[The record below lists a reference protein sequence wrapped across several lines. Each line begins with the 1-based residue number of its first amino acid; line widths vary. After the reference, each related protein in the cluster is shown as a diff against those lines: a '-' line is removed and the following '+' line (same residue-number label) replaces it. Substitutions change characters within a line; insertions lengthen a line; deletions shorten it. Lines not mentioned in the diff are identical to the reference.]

1 MLNILILDPYP
12 KANYRICKDNA
23 GAYGTANH
31 YGNNLFCKFLNYF
44 VKNSD
49 LSPPLFAAQIIGE
62 LINADHNVKYSQEI
76 DGNDYDLVI
85 IISSIVCHE
94 TELEKIKILI
104 KENKNVLVAG
114 PFATS
119 CPEPYISVG
128 AKVIIGEPDMFFH
141 NFNLNVNEIKNL
153 PYRIQD
159 FKVYDIDELSIPGWK
174 EIFKF
179 IKPRMKFLGK
189 GNSIYLQSSRG
200 CPYPCFYYCTYP
212 TQQGRKLRYKS
223 VDLIVNE
230 MNYFFKEL
238 KVKNYVFRDPV
249 FAINRN
255 HTINLC
261 KKIINNGI
269 KFNLCIETHL
279 NNIDKELSLI
289 LKKAGVKLI
298 YVGIESGVKKVR
310 DDSHRLS
317 EDNDKQIEKINYL
330 EKIGIFVKAN
340 YIIGLPKDTKETYQ
354 QTLQYAKLV
363 NSSYAQFSV
372 FTPYPG
378 TPAYL
383 DYKNKITTNRFE
395 DFTQWRLIFEHDNFT
410 KFEISELI
418 TKSYTNYYLNYK
430 WILKYIKNKL
440 LNFI

>member
-1 MLNILILDPYP
+1 MLNILVLDPYP
-12 KANYRICKDNA
+12 KANHRICKDNA

-31 YGNNLFCKFLNYF
+31 YGNNFFCKFLNYF

-62 LINADHNVKYSQEI
+62 LINANHNVKYSQEI

-119 CPEPYISVG
+119 CPEPYVNVG

-141 NFNLNVNEIKNL
+141 NFNLSVHEIKNL
-153 PYRIQD
+153 PYRIQN
-159 FKVYDIDELSIPGWK
+159 FKVYDINELSIPGWK

-179 IKPRMKFLGK
+179 IKPRMKFLGR
-189 GNSIYLQSSRG
+189 GYSIYLQSSRG

-212 TQQGRKLRYKS
+212 TQQGRKLRFKS

-261 KKIINNGI
+261 KKIINNGV

-279 NNIDKELSLI
+279 NNIDKELSII

-310 DDSHRLS
+310 DGSHRLS
-317 EDNDKQIEKINYL
+317 ENNDKQIEKISYL
-330 EKIGIFVKAN
+330 EKLGIFVKAN

-354 QTLQYAKLV
+354 QTLEYAKLI

-383 DYKNKITTNRFE
+383 DFKNKIITNKFE
-395 DFTQWRLIFEHDNFT
+395 DFTQWRLIFIHDNFS
-410 KFEISELI
+410 KFEISKLI
-418 TKSYTNYYLNYK
+418 TKSYTDYYLRYK